1 MLEHLDEEQKIN
13 KMKSLAQDM
22 WFLRNLYLKDEL
34 RPVYHLIA
42 PEGHTGPSDTNGM
55 IYWKGRYHLFYITQ
69 DTSADIT
76 RHCWAHVSS
85 LDLVHWTHH
94 PLAIEPLSSD
104 VDYDYYTS
112 GPGAVKTGIYSGCA
126 FLNREG
132 VPTIAY
138 YGINSGMCLAF
149 STDDNLDFWRKSEHN
164 PVLARPREGDENY
177 GVYSVFDPDCWIDN
191 GIYYSVQGDKPL
203 GGGKA
208 PYDTLYLFKSK
219 DLIHWE
225 YSHKLYDA
233 NPEWT
238 TIDDDCACPSFYKIG
253 DKHMLLFLSHARGAQ
268 YYVGRYEN
276 EKFYPE
282 EHNMF
287 CAKDTRIV
295 SAPETMLDDKGRRIA
310 LFTLGSGNDPDR
322 TKDRGFV
329 TSLPVIFSP
338 DGKGGVYTD
347 PAEELEKL
355 RFEKLEYGDIKIDAG
370 KSLGL
375 EGLSGRSMEIDMEI
389 ACGNGEDF
397 QVRVA
402 CSPDKKQHTA
412 VGVDRRR
419 NVIYSINK
427 HNPDRKDYELKLH
440 LDDGE
445 NINLRIFVD
454 RSVVEVFAN
463 RKQYLVERVYA
474 PLEFDDI
481 EFHSGNSSSKIVSIK
496 KWTMS
501 RA

>member
-1 MLEHLDEEQKIN
+1 MSKN
-13 KMKSLAQDM
+13 V
-22 WFLRNLYLKDEL
+22 N
-34 RPVYHLIA
+34 
-42 PEGHTGPSDTNGM
+42 
-55 IYWKGRYHLFYITQ
+55 
-69 DTSADIT
+69 
-76 RHCWAHVSS
+76 
-85 LDLVHWTHH
+85 
-94 PLAIEPLSSD
+94 EPLLSEN
-104 VDYDYYTS
+104 
-112 GPGAVKTGIYSGCA
+112 P
-126 FLNREG
+126 NRY
-132 VPTIAY
+132 VMFPLQDHDIWSLY
-138 YGINSGMCLAF
+138 KKMFDCM
-149 STDDNLDFWRKSEHN
+149 WRAE
-164 PVLARPREGDENY
+164 E
-177 GVYSVFDPDCWIDN
+177 ID
-191 GIYYSVQGDKPL
+191 L
-203 GGGKA
+203 
-208 PYDTLYLFKSK
+208 SK

-375 EGLSGRSMEIDMEI
+375 EVL
-389 ACGNGEDF
+389 
-397 QVRVA
+397 
-402 CSPDKKQHTA
+402 
-412 VGVDRRR
+412 
-419 NVIYSINK
+419 
-427 HNPDRKDYELKLH
+427 
-440 LDDGE
+440 
-445 NINLRIFVD
+445 
-454 RSVVEVFAN
+454 
-463 RKQYLVERVYA
+463 
-474 PLEFDDI
+474 
-481 EFHSGNSSSKIVSIK
+481 
-496 KWTMS
+496 
-501 RA
+501 